1 MFKIRN
7 RSRVHL
13 KCCITCISF
22 HLDPRFYMNKLL
34 SKATLNFLSV
44 QLIVQTHP
52 VFYKIDCG
60 SIKRTPW
67 TKQGSDD

>member
-1 MFKIRN
+1 MFKIRK
-7 RSRVHL
+7 RCRVHL

-22 HLDPRFYMNKLL
+22 NLDPRFFTNKLL
-34 SKATLNFLSV
+34 SIATLNFKSV

-60 SIKRTPW
+60 SIKIAPW